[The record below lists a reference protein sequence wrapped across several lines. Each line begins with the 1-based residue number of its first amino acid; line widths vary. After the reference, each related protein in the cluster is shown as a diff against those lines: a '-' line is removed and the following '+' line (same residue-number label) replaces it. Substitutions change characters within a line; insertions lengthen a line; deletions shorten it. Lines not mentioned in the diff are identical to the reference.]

1 MAASSGITELTKI
14 IERNRRGER
23 AGTYA
28 VCSAHSYVL
37 ESAIRQALHDG
48 SLLHV
53 ESTSSQ
59 VNQFGGYIGEE
70 PRQFAQTIHARAN
83 RAGLRAERVLL
94 GGDHLGPYPWRGEAA
109 TTAMEKGSELVRRCV
124 LAGYQKVHLDASM
137 ACGGDPNP
145 LSPETIANRAA
156 ILCSA
161 AEQAF
166 EQLPEGTAPPV
177 YVIGTEVPTPGGEV
191 GPGKAPALT
200 TAQDV
205 ADTLE
210 LFERAFRERNLEPA
224 WERVIGLVVQ
234 PGVEFGDNVVWD
246 YDSQKARG
254 LSAALPKHPA
264 LVYEAHSTDYQ
275 QPSALARM
283 VKDHFGIL
291 KVGPALTFAFREAV
305 FALSAIER
313 ELLTSRPGAR
323 LSRVREELDAAM
335 LRNPVYWRPY
345 YQGNEYELRLAR
357 AFSLSDRCRYY
368 WNDPAVEK
376 ELRQLLS
383 NLAGSQLPAGLLSQ
397 YLPLECEA
405 VRGGQLPAQA
415 GALIHHHIGAVLES
429 YAAACC

>member
-1 MAASSGITELTKI
+1 MSSGVTELTKI

-28 VCSAHSYVL
+28 VCSAHSWVL

-59 VNQFGGYIGEE
+59 VNQFGGYTRET
-70 PRQFAQTIHARAN
+70 PRQFAQSIHAMAN
-83 RAGLRAERVLL
+83 RAGLPAEKVLL

-109 TTAMEKGSELVRRCV
+109 ATAMEKGSELVRQCA
-124 LAGYQKVHLDASM
+124 LAGYQKIHLDASM

-156 ILCSA
+156 ILCDA

-166 EQLPEGTAPPV
+166 EQLPHGTAPPV
-177 YVIGTEVPTPGGEV
+177 YVVGTEVPTPGGEV
-191 GPGKAPALT
+191 GPGEAPALT

-246 YDSQKARG
+246 YAPEKARG
-254 LSAALPKHPA
+254 LSGALPKRPE

-283 VKDHFGIL
+283 VQDHFGIL

-313 ELLTSRPGAR
+313 ELLASRPDAR

-345 YQGNEYELRLAR
+345 YQGNEDELRLAR

-368 WNDPAVEK
+368 WNDSAVEK
-376 ELRQLLS
+376 ELQQLLA
-383 NLAGSQLPAGLLSQ
+383 NLAGSQLSAGLLSQ
-397 YLPLECEA
+397 YLPLDYEA
-405 VRGGQLPAQA
+405 VRHGKLPAEA
-415 GALIHHHIGAVLES
+415 GALIHHHIQAVLES
-429 YAAACC
+429 YATACR